1 MPRQRKAWMYRDV
14 LQGMYIEQ
22 ELTLR
27 QIAQILDSTPANILY
42 WIRKFEIPT
51 RSSDIGAI
59 RRGKKMCDSDR
70 ERLSQIARERF
81 KDKTNHP
88 MYGKHHTES
97 ARKKISEGNKGKR
110 KPRRKPCTQTDGPS
124 TSSMEQ

>member
-1 MPRQRKAWMYRDV
+1 MSRQRKTWMYRDV
-14 LQGMYIEQ
+14 LDGMYTEQ

-51 RSSDIGAI
+51 RPSDIGKI
-59 RRGKKMCDSDR
+59 RRGSKMCESDKK
-70 ERLSQIARERF
+70 RLSEIAKERF
-81 KDKTNHP
+81 KTKENHP

-97 ARKKISEGNKGKR
+97 ARKKISDGNKGKR
-110 KPRRKPCTQTDGPS
+110 KPRRKLCVETDGPNTLS
-124 TSSMEQ
+124 TTP